1 MAKEIK
7 NYLKSVKDIT
17 APLNWKSSSD
27 SPPTQLAYVTQPE
40 IDMLVKANIHGSM
53 NGKPNMGPKGIISLD
68 GGGSYAAE
76 TKTDKKPKGASTGA
90 SQVQASQQQQQQFA
104 QNVAAHQAQTGGSH
118 QSAWE
123 QNQASEAEK
132 ERLRKIREGKIKVE
146 QTFGDNKEA
155 LGTFPTAE
163 QIAAEKEQ
171 ERLERA
177 QDKKQGIIS
186 KYLHGEVLDDYVG
199 DKNWVTP
206 KGQHKLRS
214 QLDRLVAK
222 YGEDFLDTEQA
233 KVLMNYLSGVA
244 VERGGGLGART
255 KETDEELIGATNW
268 EDIPMYDPVTGE
280 YRSPEERKAH
290 AEAAQ
295 YRLDALN
302 QFAGIGG
309 LDAAEGATSTAAYL
323 KGLDPEQLRLGL
335 SPDQYFQFRQQLMAA
350 DPSEGNQLY
359 KDAFPWSSG
368 SGVKSLTR
376 FLPGMGAAQTFLGG
390 LFPEQSEWAD
400 WKTNQ
405 QIFEDTSMPVYG
417 QGDGGGVMNAWQNP
431 YDKWGNAE
439 PEIPEAEDED
449 EDEDDVVDLT
459 PTPTPFPVYG
469 EGIAGLDWSQFGPHF
484 GPQYPGHYS
493 HWGYGYSNG
502 GIARLFN
509 QHG

>member
-1 MAKEIK
+1 
-7 NYLKSVKDIT
+7 
-17 APLNWKSSSD
+17 
-27 SPPTQLAYVTQPE
+27 
-40 IDMLVKANIHGSM
+40 
-53 NGKPNMGPKGIISLD
+53 
-68 GGGSYAAE
+68 
-76 TKTDKKPKGASTGA
+76 
-90 SQVQASQQQQQQFA
+90 
-104 QNVAAHQAQTGGSH
+104 
-118 QSAWE
+118 
-123 QNQASEAEK
+123 
-132 ERLRKIREGKIKVE
+132 
-146 QTFGDNKEA
+146 
-155 LGTFPTAE
+155 
-163 QIAAEKEQ
+163 
-171 ERLERA
+171 
-177 QDKKQGIIS
+177 
-186 KYLHGEVLDDYVG
+186 
-199 DKNWVTP
+199 
-206 KGQHKLRS
+206 
-214 QLDRLVAK
+214 
-222 YGEDFLDTEQA
+222 
-233 KVLMNYLSGVA
+233 
-244 VERGGGLGART
+244 
-255 KETDEELIGATNW
+255 
-268 EDIPMYDPVTGE
+268 MYDPVTGE
-280 YRSPEERKAH
+280 YRSPEERKAL

-309 LDAAEGATSTAAYL
+309 LDAAEGRTSTAAYL
-323 KGLDPEQLRLGL
+323 KGLKPEQLRLGL
-335 SPDQYFQFRQQLMAA
+335 NPDQYFQFRQQLMAA

-359 KDAFPWSSG
+359 KDVFPWSSG

-439 PEIPEAEDED
+439 PEIPEDED